1 MNLKYID
8 SIRGIAI
15 LMVISTH
22 VIASFQNINPISYF
36 LSIYGQM
43 GVQLFFIASSFTLC
57 LSSENRKNEKN
68 KNWNYVIRRF
78 FRIAPGYYFAIILY
92 TIYNHLNQYFSFQQ
106 IGEIEWRAIIINLL
120 FSNGY
125 FPSVLNKIVPGGWSI
140 STEMSFYLLFPFIF
154 SFYQKKK
161 SKKTLL
167 FLIPFLSIVFSQIAV
182 RILGNYG
189 YEMSNNSFV
198 YFNIINQIPVFII
211 GISYYFLL
219 KKYNFNYSS
228 WIDILLFIS
237 FTIITIAL
245 WSLKIDY
252 LFSVIPITSAISFV
266 FIMEIMRKSDKLNIN
281 LLEKIGRASYS
292 MYLFHF
298 LVIDFVDY
306 SFKKLGLSFNN
317 INFFIFYIL
326 VAGIT
331 YFIANLSLN
340 TLERYGINFG
350 KKLLRK

>member
-43 GVQLFFIASSFTLC
+43 GVQLFFIASAFTLC
-57 LSSENRKNEKN
+57 LSFENRKNEKH

-78 FRIAPGYYFAIILY
+78 FRIAPGYYFAIFLY
-92 TIYNHLNQYFSFQQ
+92 TIYTYFNQHYTFQQ
-106 IGEIEWRAIIINLL
+106 IAEIEWRAIIINLFFL
-120 FSNGY
+120 NGY
-125 FPSVLNKIVPGGWSI
+125 FPSVLSKIVPGGWSI
-140 STEMSFYLLFPFIF
+140 STEMSFYLIFPFIF
-154 SFYQKKK
+154 SFYQKYKF
-161 SKKTLL
+161 TLFNL
-167 FLIPFLSIVFSQIAV
+167 LIKLLLAIILSQLAV
-182 RILGNYG
+182 VILGRFG

-198 YFNIINQIPVFII
+198 YFNIINQFPVFII

-219 KKYNFNYSS
+219 KQYNFKYSF
-228 WIDILLFIS
+228 WIDVLLFIL
-237 FTIITIAL
+237 FTILSITL

-266 FIMEIMRKSDKLNIN
+266 FLMEIMRKSDQININ
-281 LLEKIGRASYS
+281 LLGKIGRASYS

-298 LVIDFVDY
+298 LVIDLVDY

-331 YFIANLSLN
+331 YFIGNLSLN